1 MDKMS
6 IVIYILEGLVTL
18 IPMLIALVKFIIKS
32 VKEKNWKNL
41 LQLAMNLM
49 AEAETKF
56 DDGASR
62 KEWVL
67 SMIRA
72 SAKSLNYDIDE
83 ETLSALIDSLI
94 ELTNTVN
101 VKK

>member
-94 ELTNTVN
+94 ELTKSVN
-101 VKK
+101 IKK

>member
-94 ELTNTVN
+94 ELTKSVN